1 MNSNKKNFS
10 KTAVIGLD
18 VEDWYHLDYLSEKE
32 KSIDISMLDGFD
44 IIMQILSQNN
54 CKATLFVVGEII
66 NLMKIKILE
75 AVTMVMKLALM
86 AIHIKDHY

>member
-32 KSIDISMLDGFD
+32 KSIDIKFELVDYIPWAEK
-44 IIMQILSQNN
+44 IIAKQHYL
-54 CKATLFVVGEII
+54 L
-66 NLMKIKILE
+66 LE
-75 AVTMVMKLALM
+75 R
-86 AIHIKDHY
+86 